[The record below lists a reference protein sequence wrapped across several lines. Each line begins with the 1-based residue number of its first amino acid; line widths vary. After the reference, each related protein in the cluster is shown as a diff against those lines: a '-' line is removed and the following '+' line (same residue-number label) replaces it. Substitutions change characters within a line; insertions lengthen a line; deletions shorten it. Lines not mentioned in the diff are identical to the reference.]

1 MRLVSGS
8 FYLACWL
15 LASSAQQ
22 NECPP
27 QGDPKERPRPCLWQT
42 DLNKNNEGFR
52 FLDWLIAGCSLSDSG
67 CDKLPSDREVEY
79 EGYDGWYNNLAVPN
93 LGAVDTPLQRLLPT
107 AYSDGVYQPVKR
119 KVNPLQASQLL
130 MNGTNGLYSK
140 AARTAFSVYFGQ
152 QVVEEILDAQGRE
165 CPPEYFN
172 INIEPGHR
180 YRKNPPYLEQLP
192 FHRTRYDKTS
202 GLSPNNPRQQLNE
215 ITPYLDGGLVYGTS
229 KGWADVLRYGADG
242 KLAPGGKLASHSELG
257 EDFPAENV
265 QALPMA
271 NPPAPTNHSQ
281 YTKQGFTSPVDR
293 FFKLGNPRGNE
304 NPFLL
309 TFGILWF
316 RWHNLLAEY
325 FQQKYGHIWSDDRIF
340 NEARKWVIATY
351 QSIVLYDWLPKY
363 MRAEPSKYK
372 GYNPNINP
380 QVSHVFQSAA
390 MRFGHTLVTSGGYLR
405 TQNSK
410 NCHSVASFRLGA
422 SEYSGRVTGV
432 RTCNSFWRSPEFFT
446 ENRHNFNWFLMGL
459 SSQSSEKEDNIIV
472 EDLRGS
478 VFGPLDFSRRDLMAL
493 NIQRG
498 RDHGLPD
505 YNTARKHFGLPT
517 LKSLEVE
524 EFKRVTRTEVD
535 DDVLRKLKLLYK
547 DPSQL
552 DIWPGG
558 LLETT
563 KGPGQ
568 LFSKIILDQF
578 ERIRDGD
585 RYWFENEEND
595 AFTDEEQ
602 SRIRQ
607 VKIIDIIQS
616 VTNLIAGE
624 DIQEDPFTAVHPGND
639 IGGYCQTT
647 LNVTVNC
654 TLVDDNS
661 TTCKYLPQL
670 WDGNTEKCTE
680 VGTYDYF
687 SGSEISFVLSFGIVV
702 LACAGLRAYVI
713 IKAKRMKSIKQVKDS
728 ERVSFDELSH
738 KAKERISYMET
749 RDVIVKFVSDS
760 RRIEVVSMKGELL
773 RTIDFTNVEVVIR
786 HSALY
791 MRIVHQVS
799 NHYDLFLMFQDVFY
813 ASKYHMGLN
822 NFFERIGLVPNYRQ
836 ETKEKLRLNFTTV
849 YDREKKLDEF
859 SRVVLSTAFD
869 VSSPEKKS
877 KGGDAKVLPESSD
890 VLFIKITK
898 TELAHQLGMLPD
910 CPFVKQM
917 FSIMDKN
924 KDGFITLREFWNV
937 MVVFAT
943 GSQTEKAELLFQLC
957 DMSQTGSIS
966 SEDFTS
972 ILRSTLS
979 SDGGSQDLGKVTQ
992 NILRFFG
999 SVEGQSINFEQ
1010 FRRFF
1015 EQDNILKNIGINFES
1030 KKERKP
1036 STFSLYKRQ
1045 PAENFTQEGREDI
1058 NAVTEPS
1065 TPSLLKKQSPK
1076 NFTQEGGEDINPLTD
1091 MFSGISNQLRSKEQY
1106 YFWKSLYTLVMIGI
1120 FLERAYYYLIEQ
1132 EHGGLRRVASVGVTF
1147 TRGAASAMMFTYSTL
1162 LVTMCRNLLSKLRST
1177 ALHRFFP
1184 FDDMVSFHRYVGTWA
1199 LFWTLM
1205 HVVGHAINFYHI
1217 STQTPMD
1224 LSCLFRDFFRRS
1236 HILPKFHYW
1245 CWETITGITGVFLTV
1260 QTAIIYAFA
1269 YKMRRHFFIWFW
1281 ITHNTYPLFYFLLIL
1296 HGCGRLV
1303 QEPFFFYFFIGPC
1316 IAFCFDKLVSMS
1328 RSKIRFDVLS
1338 AVHLPSNV
1346 ILLKIRRPANFN
1358 YKSGQWVR
1366 IASLGI
1372 SEYEYHPFTLSS
1384 SPHEKDL
1391 TVHIRAVG
1399 PWTYK
1404 IKSVYPDKSLMQ
1416 KDDNYQ
1422 QIYIDGPFGGSH
1434 EMWWNFETVVFVA
1447 GGIGVTPFSSIL
1459 KEIAH
1464 KLKGSKS
1471 LLNTKRV
1478 VFLWITRSEKQFEW
1492 MTEILKKV
1500 EEVDSNGII
1509 DIHIFITQFRSKY
1522 DLRTIVLYLAE
1533 QHFQRLS
1540 GTSLFTGLR
1549 AITHFGRPDF
1559 ELVFKSIQDNYYA
1572 KVIGVFTCGAPS
1584 LSEAVDQACHNLNK
1598 QRTCTCFKHYYEK
1611 F

>member
-1 MRLVSGS
+1 MRLASGA

-15 LASSAQQ
+15 TASAQQ

-27 QGDPKERPRPCLWQT
+27 QEHPDERPRPCLWRT
-42 DLNKNNEGFR
+42 DFSRNNGGFR
-52 FLDWLIAGCSLSDSG
+52 FLDWLIAGCSLTDNG
-67 CDKLPSDREVEY
+67 CNKLPSDRHVEY
-79 EGYDGWYNNLAVPN
+79 EGFDGWYNNMAIPN

-119 KVNPLQASQLL
+119 KVNPLQASQQL
-130 MNGTNGLYSK
+130 MSGTNGLYSK

-172 INIEPGHR
+172 INIEPGHK
-180 YRKNPPYLEQLP
+180 YRKDRPYLEHLP

-229 KGWADVLRYGADG
+229 KGWADVLRYNADG

-257 EDFPAENV
+257 KNFPAENA

-281 YTKQGFTSPVDR
+281 YKEQGFTAPVDR

-316 RWHNLLAEY
+316 RWHNLFAEY
-325 FQQKYGHIWSDDRIF
+325 FQFKHGKSWSDDRIF

-351 QSIVLYDWLPKY
+351 QSVVLYDWLPKY
-363 MRAEPSKYK
+363 MRAEPAEYK
-372 GYNPNINP
+372 GYNPTINP

-405 TQNSK
+405 TENSVG
-410 NCHSVASFRLGA
+410 CQPAATFRLSA
-422 SEYSGRVTGV
+422 SEYSRRITGV
-432 RTCNSFWRSPEFFT
+432 RTCNSFWRSPEFFMK
-446 ENRHNFNWFLMGL
+446 NPRNFDWFLMGL
-459 SSQSSEKEDNIIV
+459 SSQSSEMEDNIIV

-478 VFGPLDFSRRDLMAL
+478 VFGPLEFSRRDLMAL

-505 YNTARKHFGLPT
+505 YNTARKHFGLST

-524 EFKRVTRTEVD
+524 EYKRVTGTEVN
-535 DDVLRKLKLLYK
+535 DDVLRKLKSLYE

-578 ERIRDGD
+578 ERTRDGD
-585 RYWFENEEND
+585 RYWFENKKND
-595 AFTDEEQ
+595 AFTDEER

-607 VKIIDIIQS
+607 VKIIDIILS
-616 VTNLIAGE
+616 ITNLVAGE
-624 DIQEDPFTAVHPGND
+624 DIQEDPFTAVHPDND
-639 IGGYCQTT
+639 IGENCQRA

-654 TLVDDNS
+654 TLINGSS
-661 TTCKYLPQL
+661 TTCKYLQQL
-670 WDGNTEKCTE
+670 WDENTETCTE
-680 VGTYDYF
+680 VDTYDYF
-687 SGSEISFVLSFGIVV
+687 SGSEVSFVLSFGLVILV
-702 LACAGLRAYVI
+702 CAGLRAYVI
-713 IKAKRMKSIKQVKDS
+713 IKAKRMKSIKAVKDS

-738 KAKERISYMET
+738 KAKERISYMES
-749 RDVIVKFVSDS
+749 RDVIVKFDSDLK
-760 RRIEVVSMKGELL
+760 RIEVLSMKGELL
-773 RTIDFTNVEVVIR
+773 RTVDFTNVEVLIR
-786 HSALY
+786 HSALF
-791 MRIVHQVS
+791 MRMVHQVS
-799 NHYDLFLMFQDVFY
+799 NHYDLFLMFQDEFY
-813 ASKYHMGLN
+813 ASKYKMGLDS
-822 NFFERIGLVPNYRQ
+822 FFERIGLVPNYRQ
-836 ETKEKLRLNFTTV
+836 EPKEKLRLHFTTV

-859 SRVVLSTAFD
+859 SRVVLSNAFD
-869 VSSPEKKS
+869 VSSSEGKTVFPEE
-877 KGGDAKVLPESSD
+877 DD

-910 CPFVKQM
+910 CLFVKQM

-924 KDGFITLREFWNV
+924 KDGFITLQEFWNV
-937 MVVFAT
+937 MVVFAK

-957 DMSQTGSIS
+957 DVSQTGSIS
-966 SEDFTS
+966 SDDFAS

-979 SDGGSQDLGKVTQ
+979 ADGGNQDLSKVTRK
-992 NILRFFG
+992 ILKFFG
-999 SVEGQSINFEQ
+999 AGEGQPINFEQ
-1010 FRRFF
+1010 FKRFF
-1015 EQDNILKNIGINFES
+1015 GQDNYILENMGINFES
-1030 KKERKP
+1030 KVERKA
-1036 STFSLYKRQ
+1036 STFSLYKKQ
-1045 PAENFTQEGREDI
+1045 CPKNFTQEGREE
-1058 NAVTEPS
+1058 NLSV
-1065 TPSLLKKQSPK
+1065 
-1076 NFTQEGGEDINPLTD
+1076 NPVID
-1091 MFSGISNQLRSKEQY
+1091 MVYGISNQLRSKEQY

-1120 FLERAYYYLIEQ
+1120 FIERAYYYLVEQ

-1162 LVTMCRNLLSKLRST
+1162 LITMCRNLLSKLRST

-1217 STQTPMD
+1217 STQTPID
-1224 LSCLFRDFFRRS
+1224 LVCLFRDFFRRS

-1269 YKMRRHFFIWFW
+1269 FKMRRHFFMWFW
-1281 ITHNTYPLFYFLLIL
+1281 ITHNTYPIFYFLLIL

-1303 QEPFFFYFFIGPC
+1303 QEPFFLYFFIGPC
-1316 IAFCFDKLVSMS
+1316 IAFWFDKLVSMS
-1328 RSKIRFDVLS
+1328 RSKIKFDVLS

-1346 ILLKIRRPANFN
+1346 ILLKIRRPANFS

-1404 IKSVYPDKSLMQ
+1404 IKSVYPDKSQMQ
-1416 KDDNYQ
+1416 DDDNYQ

-1471 LLNTKRV
+1471 LLNTKKV
-1478 VFLWITRSEKQFEW
+1478 FFLWITRSEKQFEW
-1492 MTEILKKV
+1492 MSEILKKV
-1500 EEVDSNGII
+1500 EEVDSNNII
-1509 DIHIFITQFRSKY
+1509 DIHIFITQFKSKY

-1559 ELVFKSIQDNYYA
+1559 ELVFKSIQDNCNA
-1572 KVIGVFTCGAPS
+1572 KVIGVFTCGAPA
-1584 LSEAVDQACHNLNK
+1584 LSEAVDQACHNLNR
-1598 QRTCTCFKHYYEK
+1598 QRTFTCFKHYYEK